1 MKYFYFG
8 SRTDCRYNP
17 RSDFTECTGRFRS
30 TFGGLKDV
38 STFYQHAMI
47 NHSYIE
53 GAYRFVDGSMQVSL
67 ELINV
72 IRKNGGTVLNNSE
85 G

>member
-1 MKYFYFG
+1 
-8 SRTDCRYNP
+8 
-17 RSDFTECTGRFRS
+17 
-30 TFGGLKDV
+30 
-38 STFYQHAMI
+38 MI

-72 IRKNGGTVLNNSE
+72 IRANGGTVLNLSLIHI
-85 G
+85 